1 VAIFGRYANGNVKY
15 GVLDEFAKA
24 DVYLKS
30 LNLDFDEAVNALVER
45 KWGKENSWITKY
57 DVRYSLTGI

>member
-1 VAIFGRYANGNVKY
+1 MAIFGRYANGNVKY

-30 LNLDFDEAVNALVER
+30 LNLDFDDVVNALVER
-45 KWGKENSWITKY
+45 KWGKKHNWITQY
-57 DVRYSLTGI
+57 DVRHSLAGI